1 MNNFLLKPIAILLGL
16 MASQFAMA
24 EQVTALKCGTL
35 LDVKQKKTLQDVTVI
50 IKADRIVSVKK
61 GGAIPADANVVD
73 LSDKTCMPGLMDM
86 HVHPSIFDGKHRHVS
101 GTDSS
106 AFLVINAVRSVQKLL
121 EAGFTTLR
129 IPGEQDH
136 EYGMIDLRNGI
147 NNGVIEGPRLFVAPH
162 RILSEN
168 RVVPNFPVA
177 VPAGTDAARNEIR
190 KQIKNGADFIKVNA
204 DLGGIFVREI
214 SRWHTVKEME
224 ALVDEAHAWNT
235 RITSHAQG
243 EGAIRV
249 AVLAGY
255 DSIEHGFFMS
265 ESTAKEMKKRGT
277 YLIPTLNVFDMFF
290 DEDYGIDEQF
300 LGGFTEEY
308 FKRLGHDHE
317 YSVTRENRKLRD
329 KSFKYAYK
337 IGVKMAFGSDR
348 GGIIPAHLRE
358 FAYLARLGVTPW
370 DAIQMA
376 TINGADVLGKI
387 DQLGSIEP
395 NKFAD
400 IIALSENPLNDTEAF
415 ERSVTFVMKG
425 GEVIR
430 RD

>member
-1 MNNFLLKPIAILLGL
+1 MSNFLIKPIAILLGL

-24 EQVTALKCGTL
+24 EQVTVLKCGTL
-35 LDVKQKKTLQDVTVI
+35 LDVKNKQTLENVTVI
-50 IKADRIVSVKK
+50 IETDRITSVEKS
-61 GGAIPADANVVD
+61 GAIPADANVID
-73 LSDKTCMPGLMDM
+73 LTDKTCMPGLMDM
-86 HVHPSIFDGKHRHVS
+86 HVHPSVFDGKHRHVS

-147 NNGVIEGPRLFVAPH
+147 NNGVIQGPRLFVAPH
-162 RILSEN
+162 RLLSEN
-168 RVVPNFPVA
+168 SIVPTYPVA
-177 VPAGTDAARNEIR
+177 VASGVDGARNAIR
-190 KQIKNGADFIKVNA
+190 EQIKHGADFIKVNA
-204 DLGGIFVREI
+204 DLGGIFVPEI
-214 SRWHTVKEME
+214 SRWHTVEEMKTF
-224 ALVDEAHAWNT
+224 VDEAHAWNT

-243 EGAIRV
+243 EEAIRV

-277 YLIPTLNVFDMFF
+277 YLIPTLTVFDALF
-290 DEDYGIDEQF
+290 DEEYDGNKHTKDYMEKSF
-300 LGGFTEEY
+300 EE
-308 FKRLGHDHE
+308 RLLE
-317 YSVTRENRKLRD
+317 TPIAVAKERRKLRD
-329 KSFKYAYK
+329 KSFKFAYK
-337 IGVKMAFGSDR
+337 IGVKIAFGTDR
-348 GGIIPAHLRE
+348 GGIVEAHLRE
-358 FAYLARLGVTPW
+358 FAYLDRLGVTPW

-376 TINGADVLGKI
+376 TMNGAEVVGELDR
-387 DQLGSIEP
+387 LGSIEP